1 MAAIDVGS
9 APRVLVVDDE
19 PAVCETIALCLST
32 AGYAVA
38 CAEDGEV
45 AQRLIE
51 PFHPDV
57 IVADI
62 FMPCQDGLGLINWL
76 RAQAL
81 PTPVI
86 AISGRERTDEFDGLT
101 LALNLGAV
109 ATLAK
114 PFHPRQLTE
123 AITSAIGADPQR
135 LS

>member
-1 MAAIDVGS
+1 MAAIDVGA

-19 PAVCETIALCLST
+19 PAVCETIALFLSM

-38 CAEDGEV
+38 CAEDGEM

-51 PFHPDV
+51 PFRPDV

-62 FMPCQDGLGLINWL
+62 FMPHQDGLGLINWL
-76 RAQAL
+76 RQQAL

-86 AISGRERTDEFDGLT
+86 VMSGRERSEDFDGLA
-101 LALNLGAV
+101 LARNLGAA

-114 PFHPRQLTE
+114 PFFPRQLTE
-123 AITSAIGADPQR
+123 AITSAIGRA
-135 LS
+135 